1 VAPNINTLKNKK
13 IVVTGGAGFIGSSL
27 ANFLAQENTVL
38 AIDNLSSGDWSRC
51 DDTFEKKNCDLS
63 LVNEIE
69 LETMISGYEYLFHL
83 AAVKLH
89 NVTNSD
95 STIIQ
100 SNIVASNKLF
110 RVAGKAGIKR
120 VIFTS
125 SLYANGSLGP
135 KHMTENDHESPTTMY
150 GASKLFSESDL
161 RISSKLYGFSYV
173 IPRLFFIYG
182 PKQFAS
188 GGYRSVIVKNFEKF
202 LNSEPMEVAGAGNQ
216 TLDYVYIDDCVQ
228 ALALIANLNYE
239 GIVQV
244 SNGEGIRVVDLINE
258 MAKICG
264 NSKFKA
270 VEPDWT
276 ENTVRVGS
284 RDFLQS
290 LLGDL
295 KKTSIE
301 EGLRKTWESM
311 K

>member
-1 VAPNINTLKNKK
+1 MAPGINTLKNKK

-27 ANFLAQENTVL
+27 ANYLAEENTVR

-51 DDTFEKKNCDLS
+51 EDTFEKTNCDLS
-63 LVNEIE
+63 TISAIE
-69 LETMISGYEYLFHL
+69 LESLLSGYEYLFHL

-110 RVAGKAGIKR
+110 RAAGKAGIKR

-135 KHMTENDHESPTTMY
+135 KHMTETDHELPTTVY

-173 IPRLFFIYG
+173 ITRLFFIYG
-182 PKQFAS
+182 PKQFAL

-202 LNSEPMEVAGAGNQ
+202 LNSEPMEIVGSGNQ
-216 TLDYVYIDDCVQ
+216 VLDYVYIDDCVQ
-228 ALALIANLNYE
+228 ALAQIANLNYE
-239 GIVQV
+239 GIVQI
-244 SNGEGIRVVDLINE
+244 SNGEGIRIVDLIDE
-258 MAKICG
+258 MSRICK
-264 NSKFKA
+264 NSKIKN

-284 RDFLQS
+284 KDLLQN
-290 LLGDL
+290 LLGNL
-295 KKTSIE
+295 KKTPIE
-301 EGLRKTWESM
+301 EGLRKTWESLN
-311 K
+311 